1 MYAPGLPVGQPLQI
15 GFKALLCRQA
25 ADARTVVPL
34 PRGDRRGA

>member
-25 ADARTVVPL
+25 ADARTEVPL